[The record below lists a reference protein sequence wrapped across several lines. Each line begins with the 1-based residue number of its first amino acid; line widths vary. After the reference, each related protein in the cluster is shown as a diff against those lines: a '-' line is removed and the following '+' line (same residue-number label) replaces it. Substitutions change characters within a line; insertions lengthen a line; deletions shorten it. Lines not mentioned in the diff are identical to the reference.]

1 MPDRHSEEYN
11 EDMVFPL
18 RDFSNTSTCSP
29 TDALY
34 TYADTDID
42 LISEEL
48 GIPWESS
55 KTIPFAMVIPYLGFL
70 WDLDTHTV
78 AILTEKKARYLSA
91 IEEWHKKRTHTLDEV
106 QGLYGKLLH
115 ASLVIPA
122 G

>member
-1 MPDRHSEEYN
+1 MPDGRSEEYD

-18 RDFSNTSTCSP
+18 CDFSNTSTCLP

-34 TYADTDID
+34 TYADTYID
-42 LISEEL
+42 LISKEL

-55 KTIPFAMVIPYLGFL
+55 KMIPFATVVPYLGFL
-70 WDLDTHTV
+70 WDLDTRTV
-78 AILTEKKARYLSA
+78 AIPTEKKARYLSA
-91 IEEWHKKRTHTLDEV
+91 IEEWHKKCMHTLDEV